1 MAFYRSSSSSTKL
14 SSVLQNDIYALIQ
27 ASKFSNKNRETCRR
41 SWPRNVVWR
50 LDEEAKIEFTITVN
64 WHREDGSIAKTQ
76 LGTLKFLAKVRE
88 P

>member
-1 MAFYRSSSSSTKL
+1 MPYYKRL
-14 SSVLQNDIYALIQ
+14 SSVTKTWRPVGGRGHAM
-27 ASKFSNKNRETCRR
+27 F
-41 SWPRNVVWR
+41 VWR

-76 LGTLKFLAKVRE
+76 LGIPEVSAQVRE